1 MVKTSISFLNYISEE
16 NLIKLVILID
26 LIHVCQHLL
35 KNVWLYINGQCISK
49 GWMIHTHKSQRPV
62 KKMKALN
69 SLFMV
74 LVFVVFALSINI
86 DICFGASKFIH
97 PLRPMKV
104 TIMNSQTTDTLL
116 AHCKSKNMI

>member
-1 MVKTSISFLNYISEE
+1 MYLKGLNDTYTQ
-16 NLIKLVILID
+16 K
-26 LIHVCQHLL
+26 
-35 KNVWLYINGQCISK
+35 SK
-49 GWMIHTHKSQRPV
+49 AS

-116 AHCKSKNMI
+116 AHCKSKNDDLGPQLHSFLFFFPITFR